1 MLVAY
6 YLNDNVVY
14 KLNKSFILLEQAA
27 ENDIWNREWASES
40 GLYPSAIV
48 SYLQNYPAA
57 TVFQAQNILDLAYS
71 FDISPQVQT
80 GQRL

>member
-27 ENDIWNREWASES
+27 ENDIWNRE
-40 GLYPSAIV
+40 
-48 SYLQNYPAA
+48 
-57 TVFQAQNILDLAYS
+57 
-71 FDISPQVQT
+71 
-80 GQRL
+80 